1 MNGYIFISCDD
12 KPKMSQSEADTANHT
27 ASSGKDSAAEE
38 NVQLTNRQVELIID
52 TWSYVRLDLEKAGTV
67 LFVK

>member
-1 MNGYIFISCDD
+1 
-12 KPKMSQSEADTANHT
+12 MSQSETDAANHAA
-27 ASSGKDSAAEE
+27 ASEKDSKEE

-52 TWSYVRLDLEKAGTV
+52 TWSYVRVDLEKAGTI

>member
-1 MNGYIFISCDD
+1 
-12 KPKMSQSEADTANHT
+12 MSQSETNAANHA
-27 ASSGKDSAAEE
+27 ASSGKDSADEDI
-38 NVQLTNRQVELIID
+38 QLTNRQVELILN

>member
-1 MNGYIFISCDD
+1 
-12 KPKMSQSEADTANHT
+12 MSQSETDAANHT

-38 NVQLTNRQVELIID
+38 NIQLTNRQVELILD
-52 TWSYVRLDLEKAGTV
+52 TWSYVRLDLEKAGAV